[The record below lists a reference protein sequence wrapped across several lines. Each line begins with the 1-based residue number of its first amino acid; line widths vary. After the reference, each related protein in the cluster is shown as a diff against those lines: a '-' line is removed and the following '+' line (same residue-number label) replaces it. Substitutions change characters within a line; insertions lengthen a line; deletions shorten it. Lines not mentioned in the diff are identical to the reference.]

1 MRLWRTGRPAGAL
14 PPSRTGGDPGW
25 AFMDALDS
33 LHEIGRGLVPSLAT
47 GLVSGSHGPQA
58 SDKRGHQ
65 PVTRTLETPG
75 PAEDILKPKDTLQRR
90 VHGILHRMPALS
102 PLVVL
107 LIACVCFTIAN
118 ERFAKPEN
126 LSIVL
131 QQAAVV
137 GSLAVG
143 QTLVILTAGIDLSV
157 GAIMVLSSLVMAKL
171 SFDHGVPGPLALII
185 GFVFA
190 VLAALVNGALVTWI
204 KLPPF
209 IVTLGTLSIFTA
221 LTLIYAKG
229 QVISLPPDTFLTW
242 TGKTIDIGRF
252 SLTFGVIMMF
262 GLYAVFAYLLRQTA
276 WGRHLYATGNDPE
289 AARLAGIRTHRV
301 LLSAYVVAG
310 AVFGI
315 AAWIL
320 IGRINGAD
328 PNAGLNANLES
339 ITAVVI
345 GGTSL
350 FGGRGAVVGSLIGA
364 LIVQVFD
371 NGLALAGVDP
381 NYQVLSV
388 GLLVIAAVAADQ
400 WIRSVKS

>member
-1 MRLWRTGRPAGAL
+1 MA
-14 PPSRTGGDPGW
+14 
-25 AFMDALDS
+25 
-33 LHEIGRGLVPSLAT
+33 HVPSAEDTSADPLF
-47 GLVSGSHGPQA
+47 
-58 SDKRGHQ
+58 RIE
-65 PVTRTLETPG
+65 ETP
-75 PAEDILKPKDTLQRR
+75 ARR
-90 VHGILHRMPALS
+90 IHNVLHRYPALS
-102 PLVVL
+102 PLLVL
-107 LIACVCFTIAN
+107 VLACLVFGFAN
-118 ERFAKPEN
+118 DRFYQPGN

-137 GSLAVG
+137 GALAVG

-171 SFDHGVPGPLALII
+171 VSDGQVPGVVALLI
-185 GFVFA
+185 GFAVA
-190 VLAALVNGALVTWI
+190 VLAALVNGVLVTKI

-221 LTLIYAKG
+221 ATLIYAQG
-229 QVISLPPDTFLTW
+229 MTISLTPGSVLTW
-242 TGKTIDIGRF
+242 TGSDIALGKF
-252 SLTFGVIMMF
+252 HLTVGVLMMLA
-262 GLYAVFAYLLRQTA
+262 LYAFFAYALRQTA
-276 WGRHLYATGNDPE
+276 WGKHLYATGDDVE
-289 AARLAGIRTHRV
+289 AARLAGIRTNRV

-320 IGRINGAD
+320 VGRINGAD

-364 LIVQVFD
+364 LIVQVFE
-371 NGLALAGVDP
+371 NGLALAGMDP
-381 NYQVLSV
+381 NYQVLAV

>member
-1 MRLWRTGRPAGAL
+1 MAQTLEQPGAAEQIRKARVT
-14 PPSRTGGDPGW
+14 PSR
-25 AFMDALDS
+25 AL
-33 LHEIGRGLVPSLAT
+33 HN
-47 GLVSGSHGPQA
+47 
-58 SDKRGHQ
+58 
-65 PVTRTLETPG
+65 
-75 PAEDILKPKDTLQRR
+75 
-90 VHGILHRMPALS
+90 ILHRLPALS

-107 LIACVCFTIAN
+107 ILAAVAFGLAN
-118 ERFAKPEN
+118 GRFYRPEN

-143 QTLVILTAGIDLSV
+143 QTLIILTAGIDLSI
-157 GAIMVLSSLVMAKL
+157 GAVMVLASLIMAKL
-171 SFDHGVPGPLALII
+171 VSSHTVPGPVALLIGIVGALIAGTLN
-185 GFVFA
+185 GF
-190 VLAALVNGALVTWI
+190 LVTRV

-221 LTLIYAKG
+221 VTLIYAQG
-229 QVISLPPDTFLTW
+229 QTISLPAGTFITW
-242 TGKTIDIGRF
+242 TGATLSFGAFHLTI
-252 SLTFGVIMMF
+252 GVVLMLL
-262 GLYAVFAYLLRQTA
+262 LYVVFAYALRQTA
-276 WGRHLYATGNDPE
+276 WGRHLYATGNDAE
-289 AARLAGIRTHRV
+289 ASRLAGIRTNRV
-301 LLSAYVVAG
+301 LISAYVVAG
-310 AVFGI
+310 GVVGI

-320 IGRINGAD
+320 VGRINGAD
-328 PNAGLNANLES
+328 PNAGINANLES

-381 NYQVLSV
+381 NYQVLAV
-388 GLLVIAAVAADQ
+388 GILVIAAVAADQ